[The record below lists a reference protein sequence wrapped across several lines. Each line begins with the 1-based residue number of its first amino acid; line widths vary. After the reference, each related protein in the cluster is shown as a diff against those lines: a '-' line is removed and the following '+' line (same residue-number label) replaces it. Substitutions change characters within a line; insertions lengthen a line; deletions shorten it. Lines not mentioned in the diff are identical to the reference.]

1 MVPIPTVGLV
11 LTSEGGSVWVPP
23 AGSGFFR
30 PTGGRGFFSRAGA
43 GREDLNGR
51 PE

>member
-11 LTSEGGSVWVPP
+11 LTSDRGPVRVPP
-23 AGSGFFR
+23 AGSGFFC

-43 GREDLNGR
+43 GREDLRR
-51 PE
+51 PA